1 MQLFSCLLYLLVT
14 AGSVHGDGECLTTAG
29 KMCVFPFRYQHVDYT
44 ACTWRD
50 GHRTQGVPWC
60 SLKVTGAGDHVNS
73 KDGRGSTWDYCSG
86 DCYTSHL
93 ECSPVNT
100 ECSNSSILQR
110 CVESKMTTGEE
121 VATWCVLMR
130 DNQEKTIHVKC
141 PEDCNSYTQEDSQ
154 LWAHGE
160 GVLGLCADSGPEC
173 IIFGGVCVL
182 LLITTLVTVC
192 VAMVCV
198 RRQRQQGQDMRIR
211 SASINPGDRYRKSMA
226 GALDG

>member
-1 MQLFSCLLYLLVT
+1 M
-14 AGSVHGDGECLTTAG
+14 TTAG
-29 KMCVFPFRYQHVDYT
+29 KMCVFPFRYQHVNYT

-60 SLKVTGAGDHVNS
+60 SLKGEDIALQWKTKPRHYWLIELLYKTSLPVTGAGDHVNS

-100 ECSNSSILQR
+100 ECSNSKKWLRQICSSKVCLPAGSILQR

-160 GVLGLCADSGPEC
+160 GKTCNLTFD
-173 IIFGGVCVL
+173 
-182 LLITTLVTVC
+182 LI
-192 VAMVCV
+192 
-198 RRQRQQGQDMRIR
+198 
-211 SASINPGDRYRKSMA
+211 
-226 GALDG
+226 

>member
-1 MQLFSCLLYLLVT
+1 M
-14 AGSVHGDGECLTTAG
+14 EG
-29 KMCVFPFRYQHVDYT
+29 KMTKR
-44 ACTWRD
+44 
-50 GHRTQGVPWC
+50 
-60 SLKVTGAGDHVNS
+60 
-73 KDGRGSTWDYCSG
+73 
-86 DCYTSHL
+86 
-93 ECSPVNT
+93 
-100 ECSNSSILQR
+100 
-110 CVESKMTTGEE
+110 EE

-160 GVLGLCADSGPEC
+160 GKTCNLTFDLIWFVGVLGLCADSGPEC
-173 IIFGGVCVL
+173 FIFGGVCVL

-198 RRQRQQGQDMRIR
+198 RRQRQQVGTRWWGIWWLMLCQGQDMRIR

-226 GALDG
+226 GALDGWEKKFKKKYNAITVVNTFVKS